1 MAIRLLLADDHTMFR
16 EGLRG
21 LLERE
26 RDMEIV
32 AEAGDGPT
40 AVARALETKPDVVVL
55 DLNMPGIK
63 GTEAARLILESTDNT
78 GIVILTMH
86 NDRQYVVEALR
97 LGVKSFILKDWA
109 FDELIKAVRAVHTK
123 SSYLS
128 SRLSDIII
136 SGFAD
141 QGEPTSKYQLSNRE
155 DQAYRMLAVGKNCKE
170 IAYELNISIK
180 TAESYRLKVMKK
192 LKVSNI
198 AQLVNHAVQ
207 DGIIGRMQ
215 DKTPGF
221 SSHGSYRA
229 AGG

>member
-192 LKVSNI
+192 PKVSNI

>member
-55 DLNMPGIK
+55 DLNLPGIK
-63 GTEAARLILESTDNT
+63 GTEAAKLILQSTDST

-109 FDELIKAVRAVHTK
+109 FDELIKAVRAVHDK